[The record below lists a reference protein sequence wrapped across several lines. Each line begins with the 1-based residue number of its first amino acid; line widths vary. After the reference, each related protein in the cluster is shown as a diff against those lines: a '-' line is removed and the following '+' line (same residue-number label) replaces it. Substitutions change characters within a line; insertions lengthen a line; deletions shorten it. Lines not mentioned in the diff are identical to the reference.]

1 MGGALAH
8 SLNEACGSDGKQK
21 KRKGALKN
29 QLEHLETDKVFGW
42 KQQNDGIGI

>member
-1 MGGALAH
+1 MCF
-8 SLNEACGSDGKQK
+8 CGLQ
-21 KRKGALKN
+21 GALKN